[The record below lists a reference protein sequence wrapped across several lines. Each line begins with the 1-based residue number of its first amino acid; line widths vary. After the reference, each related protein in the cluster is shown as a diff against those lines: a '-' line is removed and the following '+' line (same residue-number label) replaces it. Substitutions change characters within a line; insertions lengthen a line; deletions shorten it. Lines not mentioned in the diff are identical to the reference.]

1 MDKAAIGDGLRILR
15 IDKKLTQSEVAYNI
29 MTVRHYRDIEN
40 GRSSITA
47 KDFLDILAA
56 MNETM
61 DDFTSVMPR
70 LKQKNIFEIQHQVNN
85 ISQYLLEVNEFY
97 DYEVDLFK
105 QVLPGATVKT
115 IVRVLPQILQRNMDF
130 NLSRQQLST
139 ALETSIHAIT
149 RLLILHD
156 NHDAAKFIN
165 RLDPL
170 SDDFSELLSVQSFFE
185 YELIHAVI
193 RPKGKMSP
201 EMIIYVTSLL
211 DGLESTTTVFLKGI
225 LSEIAIVT

>member
-1 MDKAAIGDGLRILR
+1 
-15 IDKKLTQSEVAYNI
+15 
-29 MTVRHYRDIEN
+29 
-40 GRSSITA
+40 
-47 KDFLDILAA
+47 
-56 MNETM
+56 MNATM

>member
-40 GRSSITA
+40 GRSSITD

-56 MNETM
+56 MNATM

>member
-56 MNETM
+56 MNATM

-211 DGLESTTTVFLKGI
+211 DG
-225 LSEIAIVT
+225 

>member
-56 MNETM
+56 MNATM

-211 DGLESTTTVFLKGI
+211 DGLESTTTVFLKVI

>member
-1 MDKAAIGDGLRILR
+1 
-15 IDKKLTQSEVAYNI
+15 

-56 MNETM
+56 MNATM

>member
-1 MDKAAIGDGLRILR
+1 M
-15 IDKKLTQSEVAYNI
+15 DKKLTQSEVAYNI

-56 MNETM
+56 MNATM

>member
-56 MNETM
+56 MNATM

-149 RLLILHD
+149 GLLILHD

>member
-1 MDKAAIGDGLRILR
+1 IMDKAAIGDGLRILR

-56 MNETM
+56 MNATM

-97 DYEVDLFK
+97 DYEVDLF
-105 QVLPGATVKT
+105 
-115 IVRVLPQILQRNMDF
+115 
-130 NLSRQQLST
+130 
-139 ALETSIHAIT
+139 
-149 RLLILHD
+149 
-156 NHDAAKFIN
+156 
-165 RLDPL
+165 
-170 SDDFSELLSVQSFFE
+170 
-185 YELIHAVI
+185 
-193 RPKGKMSP
+193 
-201 EMIIYVTSLL
+201 
-211 DGLESTTTVFLKGI
+211 
-225 LSEIAIVT
+225 

>member
-56 MNETM
+56 MNATM